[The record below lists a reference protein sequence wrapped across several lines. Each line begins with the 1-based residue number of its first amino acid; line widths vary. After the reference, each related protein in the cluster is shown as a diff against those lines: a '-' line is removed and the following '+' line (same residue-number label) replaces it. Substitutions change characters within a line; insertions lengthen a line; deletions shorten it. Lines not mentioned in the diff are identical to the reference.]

1 MKITKKE
8 NDQKKEADEKSEEK
22 NERNKEKQEDK
33 KEDKKE
39 DEENE
44 ERIHSNNQQ
53 SVSWNILDAYF
64 SENPNAL
71 VAPHLESFNHFSL
84 QDIKVALQKENPI
97 VFEDEQ
103 GNICHLYLGGKNGE
117 KVAFGK
123 PVIYENNEAS
133 YMYPNDARLCNMTYC
148 SLVHVDVEME
158 ILLKKDEKKREED
171 KKNGRENSDSL
182 LVMDKMLLCKLPIM
196 VNSKLCVLHG
206 LNEEVRIQMGE
217 LRNDMGGY
225 FILNGVEKYLPLQE
239 DWCNNEV
246 ISLNKYETFVKTGRD
261 TKITLFI
268 NQESGEISVSVPF
281 LEKYVVVEANDD
293 SCEETERKLQNIPL
307 FVLFRALGVESDKD
321 IVDSCLLHGHKHLED
336 LLIPSVHDASRIFSQ
351 KSALDY
357 LALFTESNT
366 SEEAYDIL
374 CEHLFLHMGNNNLE
388 EKAMFLGY
396 VVHQMLCVNQGFSPC
411 DHPNQLMKKQIETPG
426 MQLKEVFQN
435 LYKQQVNSI
444 LDQIDIIFHTYRGDC
459 DKEDPFSFIMQ
470 TYIKDFFKEKIVD
483 EGISCYL
490 NQNAISLE
498 RNNWYDYISK
508 LRSVEDVTC
517 DNAILSGSYFGY
529 YDPLSSSKQLSLGCF
544 VSNESKGSS
553 IVKWLLENTT
563 MNTIERNKNKSK
575 IFVNGAWVGCV
586 ENGLQ
591 IVNAMLLL
599 RRNGVFP
606 FSTSVY
612 FKYRE
617 NEVRINTE
625 SGRFIRPL
633 YFIYKKKPSFDFF
646 DKDNEITWESAV
658 AGRREKH
665 KDAKFSLHSGKV
677 YSVEKLYPDQAAKRL
692 FDHQGY
698 LDFVCPMEENTSLL
712 IANSETDLNKSN
724 FYTHVELDAS
734 LMLSSNTSLAPF
746 AEHGTPDCFK
756 EASLLLNNS
765 DTTFQRQNT
774 ERKANVLH
782 YGQIPLVTSRYL
794 KLLNKTQQPYG
805 ENVVI
810 AVMNLDGYNAAQ
822 GIVVNEA
829 SAQRGLFY
837 SSLYETNDSLL
848 DVDKGEEFCNPL
860 LKNTRNI
867 SGQCSYLYLDENGFP
882 KEGAVWQRSSVA
894 VIGKTREGCDYSII
908 YHNPSNNLKYVDKV
922 FLTKDQDSL
931 PIGKVIVR
939 EEDKLRA
946 GCVLGSRIGTKSG
959 VCLLVPE
966 KDLPFDAFG
975 NHPDII
981 VSPEV
986 LLSRNGVS
994 QLMEILYGQVA
1005 SIYGTFMDSTAFQ
1018 MRGSNLSFFGA
1029 LLVKQ
1034 GMQCSGN
1041 RVMYSG
1047 ISGEMLN
1054 ASIFM
1059 GPSFYTKWRECSVDD
1074 TTDEVELIDSL
1085 ATFGMQS
1092 TIQDFLSSESI
1103 YLAVCNKTGTIAVYN
1118 EARNIFYSLDLD
1130 GPIGF
1135 YTKPNGEMNVK
1146 NVSRYGKSFS
1156 IVKVPKQFKDLIQ
1169 ELQVCGIQLR
1179 VITEKNIDQ
1188 LFNMSFSHNIH
1199 RLLHAPNDKTSDIV
1213 IQSFIKKMKLALT
1226 NSKIIDVHEE
1236 EDDDDKKTSLEE
1248 EMKKP
1253 ISLED
1258 EENKE
1263 TEEIKIVVNPEVV
1276 MEEIETK
1283 TESGEKDKKQDELF
1297 ISTPLIKKVVNES
1310 ITSDNILK
1318 VEDETEKKEDGEKKE
1333 ESSSSSDSSSSKK
1346 SVSFDLKPQDSSSD
1360 STSSSSSVKKISF

>member
-1 MKITKKE
+1 MKITKKG
-8 NDQKKEADEKSEEK
+8 NHKEDADEKSDEK
-22 NERNKEKQEDK
+22 NEKEQKEEEKKTEK
-33 KEDKKE
+33 KEE
-39 DEENE
+39 AQEE
-44 ERIHSNNQQ
+44 ERIHSNNQNA
-53 SVSWNILDAYF
+53 VSWKILDAYF

-71 VAPHLESFNHFSL
+71 VAPHLDSFNHFSL
-84 QDIKVALQKENPI
+84 HDIKSTLQKHNPI

-103 GNICHLYLGGKNGE
+103 ENICHLYLGGKNGE

-171 KKNGRENSDSL
+171 KKNGKEDNDSL
-182 LVMDKMLLCKLPIM
+182 LVMDKLLLCKLPIM

-206 LNEEVRIQMGE
+206 LNEEVRVQMGE

-225 FILNGVEKYLPLQE
+225 FLINGIEKYLPLQE
-239 DWCNNEV
+239 NWCNNEV
-246 ISLNKYETFVKTGRD
+246 VSLDKFETFVKTGRD
-261 TKITLFI
+261 TKVSLFL
-268 NQESGEISVSVPF
+268 NKESGEISVSVPF
-281 LEKYVVVEANDD
+281 LEKYIVVDAND
-293 SCEETERKLQNIPL
+293 ETCDEPERKPQNIPL

-321 IVDSCLLHGHKHLED
+321 IVDSCLLHGYKHLED

-351 KSALDY
+351 KSALEY
-357 LALFTESNT
+357 LALFTESKT
-366 SEEAYDIL
+366 AEEAYDIL
-374 CEHLFLHMGNNNLE
+374 CEHFFPHMGTSNLE

-396 VVHQMLCVNQGFSPC
+396 VVNQMLCVNQGFSPC
-411 DHPNQLMKKQIETPG
+411 DQTIQLMKKQIDTPG
-426 MQLKEVFQN
+426 IRLKEVFQN
-435 LYKQQVNSI
+435 LYKQQVDSI
-444 LDQIDIIFHTYRGDC
+444 LDQMDTIFYTYRGDC

-470 TYIKDFFKEKIVD
+470 TYLKDFFKEKIVD
-483 EGISCYL
+483 EGILCYL
-490 NQNAISLE
+490 NQNATSLE

-508 LRSVEDVTC
+508 VRSVEDLTC
-517 DNAILSGSYFGY
+517 NNIVLSGSYFGY
-529 YDPLSSSKQLSLGCF
+529 YDPLSQSKQLSLGCF

-553 IVKWLLENTT
+553 ILKWLLESTT
-563 MNTIERNKNKSK
+563 IDSIERNKNKSK

-586 ENGLQ
+586 NNGLQ

-606 FSTSVY
+606 YSTSIY

-625 SGRFIRPL
+625 SGRFLRPL
-633 YFIYKKKPSFDFF
+633 YFMYKNKPSFDFF
-646 DKDNEITWESAV
+646 DKENEMTWEKAV

-677 YSVEKLYPDQAAKRL
+677 YSVDKLYPDQAAKRL

-712 IANSETDLNKSN
+712 VANSETDLNKSQ
-724 FYTHVELDAS
+724 FYTHVEVDAS

-746 AEHGTPDCFK
+746 VEHGTLNCFQ
-756 EASLLLNNS
+756 EASAILNNS
-765 DTTFQRQNT
+765 ATTFQRQNT
-774 ERKANVLH
+774 ERKVNVLH
-782 YGQIPLVTSRYL
+782 YGQIPLVCSRYL

-805 ENVVI
+805 ENVVV

-837 SSLYETNDSLL
+837 SSLYETVDSVL
-848 DVDKGEEFCNPL
+848 DMDKGEQFANPL
-860 LKNTRNI
+860 SKNTRNI
-867 SGQCSYLYLDENGFP
+867 SGQCSYLYLEENGFP
-882 KEGAVWQRSSVA
+882 KEGAVWQRSSVV
-894 VIGKTREGCDYSII
+894 VIGKTREGCDFSSI
-908 YHNPSNNLKYVDKV
+908 YHNTSNNLKYVDKV
-922 FLTKDQDSL
+922 FLTKNQDSL
-931 PIGKVIVR
+931 PLGKVIVR
-939 EEDKLRA
+939 EDEKLRA

-986 LLSRNGVS
+986 LLNKNGVS

-1018 MRGSNLSFFGA
+1018 MRGSNVNFFGS

-1034 GMQCSGN
+1034 GMQCNGN
-1041 RVMYSG
+1041 RIMYSG
-1047 ISGEMLN
+1047 INGEMLN

-1059 GPSFYTKWRECSVDD
+1059 GPSFYTKWRESVVND
-1074 TTDEVELIDSL
+1074 TNNEEELIDSL
-1085 ATFGMQS
+1085 ATFGMQA
-1092 TIQDFLSSESI
+1092 TIQDFLSSESM

-1169 ELQVCGIQLR
+1169 ELQTMNIQLR

-1199 RLLHAPNDKTSDIV
+1199 KLLHAPNDKTSDIV

-1236 EDDDDKKTSLEE
+1236 DDDNDKKPSLEE
-1248 EMKKP
+1248 ELKKP

-1258 EENKE
+1258 EEKKE
-1263 TEEIKIVVNPEVV
+1263 KEEIKIVVNPEVI
-1276 MEEIETK
+1276 MEEESK
-1283 TESGEKDKKQDELF
+1283 TNSGEKEKKQDELF

-1318 VEDETEKKEDGEKKE
+1318 VEDETEKKEDGEKKDE
-1333 ESSSSSDSSSSKK
+1333 NTSNDTSKK
-1346 SVSFDLKPQDSSSD
+1346 SVSFDLKPSESSS
-1360 STSSSSSVKKISF
+1360 SESSSSSSVKKISF

>member
-1 MKITKKE
+1 MKITKKGNNNKE
-8 NDQKKEADEKSEEK
+8 AEEATDEKIERKEEKQDQK
-22 NERNKEKQEDK
+22 
-33 KEDKKE
+33 
-39 DEENE
+39 E
-44 ERIHSNNQQ
+44 ERIHSNNQN
-53 SVSWNILDAYF
+53 SVSWNILDVF
-64 SENPNAL
+64 FRENPNAL
-71 VAPHLESFNHFSL
+71 VAPHVESFNQFSL
-84 QDIKVALQKENPI
+84 EDIKTTLQKQNPI
-97 VFEDEQ
+97 VFEDDQE
-103 GNICHLYLGGKNGE
+103 NICHLYLGGKNGD
-117 KVAFGK
+117 KVLFGK

-171 KKNGRENSDSL
+171 KKNGKENNESL
-182 LVMDKMLLCKLPIM
+182 LVMDKLLLCKLPIM

-206 LNEEVRIQMGE
+206 LNEEVRFQMGE

-225 FILNGVEKYLPLQE
+225 FIINGVEKYLPLQE
-239 DWCNNEV
+239 NWANNEI
-246 ISLNKYETFVKTGRD
+246 ISLDKNETFVKTSRD
-261 TKITLFI
+261 SKVILYL
-268 NQESGEISVSVPF
+268 NKESGEISVSVPF
-281 LEKYVVVEANDD
+281 LERYIVVDTDED
-293 SCEETERKLQNIPL
+293 SSEQVERKPQNIPL

-321 IVDSCLLHGHKHLED
+321 IVDSCFLHGYKHLED

-357 LALFTESNT
+357 LAFFTESKT
-366 SEEAYDIL
+366 VEEAYDIL
-374 CEHLFLHMGNNNLE
+374 CEHLFPHMGKTNLE

-396 VVHQMLCVNQGFSPC
+396 VVYQMLCVNQGFSPC
-411 DHPNQLMKKQIETPG
+411 DQTNQLMKKQIETPG
-426 MQLKEVFQN
+426 TQLREVFQN
-435 LYKQQVNSI
+435 LYKQQVDSI
-444 LDQIDIIFHTYRGDC
+444 LDQMDTIFHTYRGDC

-483 EGISCYL
+483 EGLECFIK
-490 NQNAISLE
+490 QNSISLE

-508 LRSVEDVTC
+508 LRSVEDLTC
-517 DNAILSGSYFGY
+517 DQPILSGSSFGY
-529 YDPLSSSKQLSLGCF
+529 YDPLSSKKQLSLGCF
-544 VSNESKGSS
+544 VSNESKKLS
-553 IVKWLLENTT
+553 IVKWLRENTT
-563 MNTIERNKNKSK
+563 IDSIERNKNKSK

-586 ENGLQ
+586 VNGLQ
-591 IVNAMLLL
+591 IVNAMVLL

-606 FSTSVY
+606 YSTSIY

-625 SGRFIRPL
+625 SGRFLRPL
-633 YFIYKKKPSFDFF
+633 YFIYKGKPSFDFF
-646 DKDNEITWESAV
+646 DKENEMTWEKAV

-665 KDAKFSLHSGKV
+665 KDAKFSLSSGKV
-677 YSVEKLYPDQAAKRL
+677 YSVDKLYPDQAAKRL
-692 FDHQGY
+692 FDYQGY

-712 IANSETDLNKSN
+712 IANSETDLNKSK

-746 AEHGTPDCFK
+746 VEHGTPDCFK
-756 EASLLLNNS
+756 EASSLLNNS
-765 DTTFQRQNT
+765 ATTFQRQNT

-829 SAQRGLFY
+829 SVQRGLFY
-837 SSLYETNDSLL
+837 CSLYETVDSIL
-848 DVDKGEEFCNPL
+848 DVDKGEEFVNPL

-867 SGQCSYLYLDENGFP
+867 SGQCSYLYLEENGFP
-882 KEGAVWQRSSVA
+882 KEGAVWQRPSVA
-894 VIGKTREGCDYSII
+894 VIGKTREGCDFSSI
-908 YHNPSNNLKYVDKV
+908 YHNTSNNLKYVDKV
-922 FLTKDQDSL
+922 FLTKNQDSL
-931 PIGKVIVR
+931 PLGKVIVR
-939 EEDKLRA
+939 EDDRLRA
-946 GCVLGSRIGTKSG
+946 GCVLGSRIGTKSC

-986 LLSRNGVS
+986 FLSKNGVS

-1018 MRGSNLSFFGA
+1018 MRGSNLSFFGS

-1034 GMQCSGN
+1034 GMQCNGN
-1041 RVMYSG
+1041 RVMCSG
-1047 ISGEMLN
+1047 LSGEMLN

-1059 GPSFYTKWRECSVDD
+1059 GPSFYTKWRECVVNN
-1074 TTDEVELIDSL
+1074 TKDEEELIDSL
-1085 ATFGMQS
+1085 ATLGMQS
-1092 TIQDFLSSESI
+1092 TIQDFLSSESM

-1156 IVKVPKQFKDLIQ
+1156 IVKVPKEFKDLIQ

-1199 RLLHAPNDKTSDIV
+1199 RLLNAPNDKTSDIV

-1236 EDDDDKKTSLEE
+1236 EDEGEKDKKDNLEE
-1248 EMKKP
+1248 ELKKP

-1258 EENKE
+1258 EEQKE
-1263 TEEIKIVVNPEVV
+1263 KEEVKIVVNPEVV
-1276 MEEIETK
+1276 IEPEESK
-1283 TESGEKDKKQDELF
+1283 TESGEKEKKQDELF

-1318 VEDETEKKEDGEKKE
+1318 VEGELEKKEDGEKKE
-1333 ESSSSSDSSSSKK
+1333 ESSSGDTSKK
-1346 SVSFDLKPQDSSSD
+1346 SVSFDLKPQESSSSSSSD
-1360 STSSSSSVKKISF
+1360 SSSSSVKKISF